1 MISPTHTVSA
11 EWQNENALR
20 AYPLV
25 DDCKAAD
32 VLPAWLLTDLRVTID
47 STYEKVYVS
56 SAYVSDTLVSVAVS
70 GVRSGREVGLLA
82 KTLTRDELE
91 PYAAYSMD
99 VLGSASGLV
108 AFGEIP
114 DFASFGLSFGP
125 DDAPLVESAVTHV
138 RAPGVTKI
146 VDAAFGAEAT
156 GIVDLSGNS
165 EFRTYLD
172 SDGYVVV
179 ELVDM
184 YRDLTTSVCNSTP
197 SYSAC
202 GRTPVKTISGV
213 APDASGK
220 ITLRFR

>member
-20 AYPLV
+20 AYPLA
-25 DDCKAAD
+25 DDCRAAD
-32 VLPAWLLTDLRVTID
+32 VLPTWLVTDMRVTVD
-47 STYEKVYVS
+47 ASYERIYVS
-56 SAYVSDTLVSVAVS
+56 SAYVSASLVSVAVS
-70 GVRSGREVGLLA
+70 GVKGGREVGLLA

-99 VLGSASGLV
+99 VIGQASGLV

-114 DFASFGLSFGP
+114 DFASFDLRFGP
-125 DDAPLVESAVTHV
+125 DDAPLAEAAVTHA
-138 RAPGVTKI
+138 RAPGVTRI
-146 VDAAFGAEAT
+146 VDAAYGAEAT

-172 SDGYVVV
+172 ADGFVVV
-179 ELVDM
+179 ELADM
-184 YRDLTTSVCNSTP
+184 YRDMTTSVCNSTP
-197 SYSAC
+197 AYSAC

-213 APDASGK
+213 APDESGK

>member
-25 DDCKAAD
+25 DDCRAAG
-32 VLPAWLLTDLRVTID
+32 VLPSWLVTDLRVTVD
-47 STYEKVYVS
+47 SSYDAVYVS
-56 SAYVSDTLVSVAVS
+56 GAYVSDTLVSVAVS
-70 GVRSGREVGLLA
+70 GVKDGKATGLLA

-99 VLGSASGLV
+99 AIGPATGLV

-114 DFASFGLSFGP
+114 RFASFDLSFVP
-125 DDAPLVESAVTHV
+125 DEAPLAEAAVTRV

-146 VDAAFGAEAT
+146 VDAAFGSEVT
-156 GIVDLSGNS
+156 GIVDLSGNA

-172 SDGYVVV
+172 SDGFVVV

-184 YRDLTTSVCNSTP
+184 YRDMTTSVCDSTP
-197 SYSAC
+197 SYTAC

-213 APDASGK
+213 APDADGK
-220 ITLRFR
+220 ITLRFK

>member
-1 MISPTHTVSA
+1 MISPTHTISA

-25 DDCKAAD
+25 DDCRAAGI
-32 VLPAWLLTDLRVTID
+32 LPSWLVTDLRVTVD
-47 STYEKVYVS
+47 SSYERIHVS

-70 GVRSGREVGLLA
+70 GVKGGRAVGLLA

-99 VLGSASGLV
+99 AVGPASGLV

-114 DFASFGLSFGP
+114 DFASVNLAFAP
-125 DDAPLVESAVTHV
+125 DDAPLVEAAVT
-138 RAPGVTKI
+138 RAKAPGVTKI
-146 VDAAFGAEAT
+146 VDTAYGSEAT

-165 EFRTYLD
+165 EFRTYLG
-172 SDGYVVV
+172 SDGCIVV

-184 YRDLTTSVCNSTP
+184 YRDMTTSICRSTP
-197 SYSAC
+197 AYATC

-213 APDASGK
+213 APDADGK